1 MITYNLSTI
10 LNEAMKQTKQTK
22 QKPNVIQVPNSF
34 FEKNKINNHNLTIDI
49 ELANRKSLELYQKFN
64 NKPKFSILDLN
75 QNIDINKDINK
86 DKPQNQEIDKKHGN
100 INKKGILIIG
110 CFCVFLASF
119 HYFNLNLNL
128 KNIKS
133 VFSFRMM

>member
-1 MITYNLSTI
+1 
-10 LNEAMKQTKQTK
+10 MKKSK
-22 QKPNVIQVPNSF
+22 QKPIIIQVPNSF
-34 FEKNKINNHNLTIDI
+34 LEKNKINNHNLTIDI
-49 ELANRKSLELYQKFN
+49 ELANRKSLELYSKLCA
-64 NKPKFSILDLN
+64 KPKFSILDAN
-75 QNIDINKDINK
+75 QETNQETSKNKNL
-86 DKPQNQEIDKKHGN
+86 NQEIDKKHGN

>member
-10 LNEAMKQTKQTK
+10 LNEAMKQTKQ
-22 QKPNVIQVPNSF
+22 KPNIIQVPNSF
-34 FEKNKINNHNLTIDI
+34 LEKNKINNHNLTIDI
-49 ELANRKSLELYQKFN
+49 ELANRKSLELYSKLSA
-64 NKPKFSILDLN
+64 KPKFSILDAN
-75 QNIDINKDINK
+75 QETNQETSKNKNL
-86 DKPQNQEIDKKHGN
+86 NQEIDKKHGN

>member
-22 QKPNVIQVPNSF
+22 QKSNTIQVPNSF
-34 FEKNKINNHNLTIDI
+34 LENKKINNHNLTIDI
-49 ELANRKSLELYQKFN
+49 ELANKKSLELYRKLN

-75 QNIDINKDINK
+75 QDIDINK
-86 DKPQNQEIDKKHGN
+86 DKPQNQEIDKKHVN
-100 INKKGILIIG
+100 INKKGILIVG

-128 KNIKS
+128 KNIKG

>member
-22 QKPNVIQVPNSF
+22 QKSNSIQVPNSF
-34 FEKNKINNHNLTIDI
+34 LENKKINNHNLTIDI
-49 ELANRKSLELYQKFN
+49 ELANKKSLELYQKLN

-75 QNIDINKDINK
+75 QDIDINK
-86 DKPQNQEIDKKHGN
+86 DKPQNQEIDKKHVN
-100 INKKGILIIG
+100 INKKGILIVG

-119 HYFNLNLNL
+119 HYFNFNLNLNL
-128 KNIKS
+128 KNIKG